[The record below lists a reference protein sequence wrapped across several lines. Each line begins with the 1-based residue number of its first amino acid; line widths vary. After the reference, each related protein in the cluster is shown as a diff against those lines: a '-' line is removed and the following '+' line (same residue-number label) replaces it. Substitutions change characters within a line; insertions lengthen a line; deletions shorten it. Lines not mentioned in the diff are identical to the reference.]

1 MGDIVEANRLAGSGS
16 PYLEQH
22 AENPV
27 HWQPWDAPA
36 RAAATAADV
45 PIFLSVG
52 YAACHWCHVMAEES
66 FEDPTVAEV
75 VNAAFVPIKVDREER
90 PDIDR
95 VYQTICQL
103 VTGGGGWPLSVWLT
117 PDLQPFYVGTYF
129 PRDPDP
135 RRRAPGFIDVCES
148 IAGSWETDRAA
159 IEERAAQW
167 VEAIEQHSGP
177 VAGAQTAS
185 ADAAEPVGADR
196 VRRTLLRTMDTE
208 HGGFGTDGPKF
219 PQPRRLRY
227 LMAQA
232 RWGAAEEVDTAIRTT
247 LDAMAAGGLY
257 DQLGGGFHRYTVDRT
272 WTVPHFEKMLYD
284 NAELLSVYSLAAQ
297 MYGHERYVQVAEG
310 TAAALLDAFAAPEG
324 GFYSSF
330 DAQSDGA
337 EGSYYV
343 WTPETLRAAVEDPE
357 DAAIAAAYYGI
368 TETGNFEG
376 RTVLTRR
383 RDEADVAATVGVDP
397 SAVTPA
403 IERADAAMRRARA
416 QRPAPATDT
425 KVIAGWN
432 GLAIDALTLAGGLLD
447 RPAYID
453 AAEDALDRVRRDLV
467 DAGVVG
473 RRVRDGVVQAD
484 GFVDDHAFVG
494 MAALRLHAA
503 TGHSGYLTMA
513 VEIADRL
520 ADAFYDPEM
529 GTFTLRAADAEQIV
543 TATEEVVDRAIP
555 AASAVAADLLY
566 RLDPVL
572 AAVDGQ
578 AVAEEVLA
586 RHHNQLT
593 AQPTQHVTLHLLGE
607 VIARPSRE
615 LVITAADD
623 RTGSWSQVADLSTR
637 GLRVLRRPP
646 DDASTAA
653 IADELGFDAIPPVWR
668 GRSSTDGPR
677 LYACTDMVCARPT
690 GDPAR
695 ARAELRFG
703 QS

>member
-1 MGDIVEANRLAGSGS
+1 MMGDIVEANRLAGSGS

-22 AENPV
+22 AGNPV
-27 HWQPWDAPA
+27 HWQPWDGPA
-36 RAAATAADV
+36 LTAARAADV

-66 FEDPTVAEV
+66 FEDSAVAEV

-117 PDLQPFYVGTYF
+117 PDLDPFYVGTYF

-135 RRRAPGFIDVCES
+135 RRRAPGFVQVCES
-148 IAGSWETDRAA
+148 IARSWATDRAA
-159 IEERAAQW
+159 IEERAAEW
-167 VEAIEQHSGP
+167 AEAIEQHSGP
-177 VAGAQTAS
+177 VGDERSAPGDSAAS
-185 ADAAEPVGADR
+185 VDADR

-219 PQPRRLRY
+219 PQARRLRY

-232 RWGAAEEVDTAIRTT
+232 RWGAAEEVEGAIRTT

-257 DQLGGGFHRYTVDRT
+257 DQLGGGFHRYTVDRA

-284 NAELLSVYSLAAQ
+284 NAELLAVYSLAAGMFQ
-297 MYGHERYVQVAEG
+297 HDGYARVAAG
-310 TAAALLDAFAAPEG
+310 TADALLEAFAAPEG

-330 DAQSDGA
+330 DAQSEGE

-343 WTPETLRAAVEDPE
+343 WTPETLSAAVGDPE
-357 DAAIAAAYYGI
+357 DAAVAAAYFGV
-368 TETGNFEG
+368 TDTGNFEG
-376 RTVLTRR
+376 KSVLTRR
-383 RDEADVAATVGVDP
+383 RDEAEVATAVGVDP
-397 SAVTPA
+397 SAVAPA
-403 IERADAAMRRARA
+403 IERAEAAMLRARA
-416 QRPAPATDT
+416 QRPAPARDT

-432 GLAIDALTLAGGLLD
+432 GLAVDALTLAGGLLD

-453 AAEDALDRVRRDLV
+453 AARAALDRLCRDLV
-467 DAGVVG
+467 DAGIVG
-473 RRVRDGVVQAD
+473 RRVRDGAVQPH

-494 MAALRLHAA
+494 MAAWRLHAA
-503 TGHSGYLTMA
+503 TGHTGYLTMA
-513 VEIADRL
+513 VEIAERL
-520 ADAFYDPEM
+520 ADAFYDAGA
-529 GTFTLRAADAEQIV
+529 GTFTLRSADSEQIV

-572 AAVDGQ
+572 SGVDGQ
-578 AVAEEVLA
+578 AIAEEVVT
-586 RHHNQLT
+586 RHRNELT
-593 AQPTQHVTLHLLGE
+593 AQPTQHVTLHLLKE
-607 VIARPSRE
+607 VLARPSRE
-615 LVITAADD
+615 LVISGAQA
-623 RTGSWSQVADLSTR
+623 GGWSEVADMSTR

-646 DDASTAA
+646 DDASTATV
-653 IADELGFDAIPPVWR
+653 ADELGFDAIPPIWR
-668 GRSSTDGPR
+668 GRSAAEGPR
-677 LYACTDMVCARPT
+677 LYACSDMVCARPT
-690 GDPAR
+690 DDPAR